1 MLFGARVQKAF
12 IRVDGSE
19 ESDAA
24 QAALGILIGKPD
36 LTKFEVD
43 VIIRE
48 STNLGN
54 IVTENPLE
62 DGTSIFDHVT
72 NKPQTLDIEFIITDT
87 PIGTLSFLGG
97 TFSKKGRSSEEFARL
112 FKIWK
117 DKATMSI
124 FTELQVYKNMM
135 PKNIRGIKEKGYAV
149 SVAIEFVE
157 FKTVL
162 SSDGTGNKTKVDDSV
177 KHSTALEDALGLLP
191 LIPLAA

>member
-97 TFSKKGRSSEEFARL
+97 TFSKKGRSSEEF
-112 FKIWK
+112 
-117 DKATMSI
+117 
-124 FTELQVYKNMM
+124 
-135 PKNIRGIKEKGYAV
+135 IRQRERENNSLPP
-149 SVAIEFVE
+149 SV
-157 FKTVL
+157 
-162 SSDGTGNKTKVDDSV
+162 VDDIWRNYF
-177 KHSTALEDALGLLP
+177 AYIN
-191 LIPLAA
+191 LIKSKNEKRNI